1 MTEANVVVMNGLG
14 LHVRTCSQFVQVAG
28 RFRSE
33 IYVQHDGTEV
43 NGKSILGLIGLA
55 AEAGSTIKV
64 RADGPD
70 EKEAVAALKELIES
84 RFGGEP

>member
-1 MTEANVVVMNGLG
+1 MTEADVVVLNESG
-14 LHVRTCSQFVQVAG
+14 LHVRTCGVFVQVAS

-33 IYVQHDGTEV
+33 IFVRHGDVEV

-55 AEAGSTIKV
+55 AESGASLRL

-70 EKEAVAALKELIES
+70 EAEAVAALQELVAS
-84 RFGGEP
+84 RFGGMN